1 MASGKLGSATPSA
14 NTNTI
19 VYTVP
24 ALKSAALN
32 VAIVNRGSSDA
43 VVNVAIS
50 TSGTPTSAD
59 YIEYGVT
66 IPANGI
72 LERTA
77 IVAGA
82 GEHVV
87 VHSSTADCSVRV
99 HGCEENEE
107 AA

>member
-24 ALKSAALN
+24 ASTVSSIN

-43 VVNVAIS
+43 VVNLAIA
-50 TSGTPTSAD
+50 TSGTPAAAD
-59 YIEYGVT
+59 YVEYGVT
-66 IPANGI
+66 VPANGI

-87 VHSSTADCSVRV
+87 VNASTANCSVRV
-99 HGCEENEE
+99 HGYEE